1 MGKKWKGIVGALI
14 CLMLTAGH
22 AGAYT
27 ITDNYWGGEVSSN
40 SYSNRDVIGDA
51 WRFDIVSMDVSRN
64 GNTLNVTINGPYFS
78 AYSNTQTYGMKPGDL
93 FISNNGWN
101 MGSQSSPYPNDTI
114 SDGEQW
120 EYAFVLGEAGT
131 GYLYDIKYG
140 TITPTNIDGI
150 SGIYRQNQEW
160 QFDPSSTTGQS
171 IGSGT
176 WTISGN
182 QFLLSFDISNMTMA
196 GDSLGFHWAM
206 QCGNDVIEGSTPVPE
221 PGTMLLLGSGL
232 LGLVGFRK
240 KLNRKTHDLD

>member
-1 MGKKWKGIVGALI
+1 MGIFGVIFCIILA
-14 CLMLTAGH
+14 AGH

-27 ITDNYWGGEVSSN
+27 ITDNYWGGEVSN
-40 SYSNRDVIGDA
+40 TSYSNQDVIGDA

-64 GNTLNVTINGPYFS
+64 GNTLNVAINSPYFS
-78 AYSNTQTYGMKPGDL
+78 AYSNNQTYGMKPGDL

-101 MGSQSSPYPNDTI
+101 MGNQSSPYPEDTKLT
-114 SDGEQW
+114 GEQW
-120 EYAFVLGEAGT
+120 EYAFDLVSGTTSSGT
-131 GYLYDIKYG
+131 GKLFNISSG
-140 TITPTNIDGI
+140 SIIPTNIDGI

-160 QFDPSSTTGQS
+160 QFNPLSTTEQS

-182 QFLLSFDISNMTMA
+182 QLLLSFDISNMSMA

-240 KLNRKTHDLD
+240 KLKRKTHDLD